1 MMKHCLSRSLYYIL
15 RSIVVILLLQ
25 TPIVVNAQHS
35 IPDSIKASF
44 TNETISF
51 DGRLNESLWQSVP
64 AIENFTQR
72 ELNFGRPAS
81 EKTKVA
87 LVYDNINLY
96 IGLWCYQEQ
105 FEKITAKFLQRD
117 FDYSTDDNFQ
127 VIISPFNDK
136 RNGYLFI
143 INPNGARADL
153 QVSGDNDN
161 INWNGVWDAKTS
173 RNESGWFAELQI

>member
-1 MMKHCLSRSLYYIL
+1 MWYSK
-15 RSIVVILLLQ
+15 IVLLLICLL
-25 TPIVVNAQHS
+25 TAGAVFGQHS
-35 IPDSIKASF
+35 KPDTIVAAYIR
-44 TNETISF
+44 EEISF
-51 DGRLNESLWQSVP
+51 DGKLTETFWQSSP

-72 ELNFGRPAS
+72 ELSFGQSAS

-87 LVYDNINLY
+87 LLYDNNNIY
-96 IGLWCYQEQ
+96 IGVWCYQREK
-105 FEKITAKFLQRD
+105 EKITAKFLQRD

-161 INWNGVWDAKTS
+161 IDWNGMQKLHGMTAAGMLKFKYPSIVYNLKRTA
-173 RNESGWFAELQI
+173 